1 MPLDTARAMLYLA
14 LQRPTERTTRS
25 RNWMMTALRL
35 GK

>member
-25 RNWMMTALRL
+25 RLWTMAALRL

>member
-1 MPLDTARAMLYLA
+1 MTLDTARSMLFLSM
-14 LQRPTERTTRS
+14 QRPTMRTTRS